1 MLYRWLADTVV
12 AAHCGFVV
20 FVVLGGLLALR
31 WPRIAWIHLP
41 AAAWG
46 VLIEYAGFVCPLT
59 PLEIALRQ
67 RGGIRGY
74 AGDFIEHYLTPALY
88 PSGLT
93 RATQVALGTF
103 ALLLN
108 VVVYW
113 NVLKRHHASGRRHLN
128 PSR

>member
-1 MLYRWLADTVV
+1 MLYRCLADTVV
-12 AAHCGFVV
+12 AAHFGFVV

-31 WPRIAWIHLP
+31 WPKAAWIHLP

-67 RGGIRGY
+67 RGGARGY
-74 AGDFIEHYLTPALY
+74 AGGFIEHYLTPVLY

-93 RATQVALGTF
+93 RNAQVALGTF

-108 VVVYW
+108 AVVYW
-113 NVLKRHHASGRRHLN
+113 QVLRRRHASRRRRLT
-128 PSR
+128 SV